1 MVIIDEADEFFKED
15 RNLKYLEGLNNTVL
29 SKLKKKIQWA
39 MFSATYPEDVTN
51 SIERLVK
58 DACMVSITKPQLD
71 FINHFAIQIAKKKKE
86 MVLIDILLTL
96 GNLGINRGIIFLKTQ
111 TEACELRDFLKDK
124 RKGATILFV
133 AMK

>member
-58 DACMVSITKPQLD
+58 DACMVSITKP
-71 FINHFAIQIAKKKKE
+71 
-86 MVLIDILLTL
+86 
-96 GNLGINRGIIFLKTQ
+96 
-111 TEACELRDFLKDK
+111 
-124 RKGATILFV
+124 
-133 AMK
+133 